1 MENLRIPLNSDPNL
15 WYSYYTMNT
24 VNTTESEVP
33 QTVDRLGKSVYEAL
47 IECQTRGIDP
57 RQELIGDLVC
67 IVSDVNG
74 SWGIG
79 TEHKWMSVEAG
90 TTTMLLEV
98 SPLQR
103 NQYGDSGPAKILH
116 NEKVVE
122 IYDTQ
127 KLYYLEHGDSLEG
140 LSFCFTGKLRHV
152 RDYYISLVKFQRGE
166 FKKAVSKNVDYLV
179 TGKDVGHTKLQKA
192 RTLGVKLLT
201 EEALIKLMQENKAK
215 NAKKV
220 S

>member
-1 MENLRIPLNSDPNL
+1 
-15 WYSYYTMNT
+15 MNT
-24 VNTTESEVP
+24 TNTPESEVTR
-33 QTVDRLGKSVYEAL
+33 TVDRLGKSVHEAL
-47 IECQTRGIDP
+47 VECSVLKIDP

-67 IVSDVNG
+67 VVSDVNG

-79 TEHKWMSVEAG
+79 TEHRWMSVEAG

-98 SPLQR
+98 SPVQ
-103 NQYGDSGPAKILH
+103 SGFKGRSSGAKILH
-116 NEKVVE
+116 AEKVVD
-122 IYDTQ
+122 IYDTD

-152 RDYYISLVKFQRGE
+152 RDYYISLVKFQKGD
-166 FKKAVSKNVDYLV
+166 FKKSVSKNVDYLV
-179 TGKDVGHTKLQKA
+179 VGRDVGQTKLKKA
-192 RTLGVKLLT
+192 KSLGVKLLT